1 MNGENTMK
9 LFVFGGNRFMGKLLV
24 KKLIKLKFN
33 VTIFNRSGTGPSGT
47 NIIQG
52 DRNNHKDIKKINL
65 KEYDYIFDMCLFNSE
80 QYKLIEKYLVESNP
94 KKYIFISSAAVGNSD
109 FGKYSLEKEQVENLI
124 KKSNLN
130 YTILRP
136 VYVVGEG
143 SHRPRLGYF
152 INQILN
158 NKPISIEGNGE
169 SLINLVHV
177 SDVVNFIKSSMLKYN
192 KEIITISNGE
202 KLSIKDIIFNI
213 SKFLNNHKY
222 NITTNGESPFINT
235 EFIFDK
241 THDNFKQLKD
251 ILPNYYKW
259 LKIKGNE
266 QYGY

>member
-1 MNGENTMK
+1 MK

-24 KKLIKLKFN
+24 KELIKLGFRN
-33 VTIFNRSGTGPSGT
+33 VTLFNRSGTGPSGT

-52 DRNNHKDIKKINL
+52 DRNNPKDIKKINF
-65 KEYDYIFDMCLFNSE
+65 KEYDYIFDMCLFKPK
-80 QYKLIEKYLVESNP
+80 QYKLIEKYLIESNL
-94 KKYIFISSAAVGNSD
+94 KKYIFMSSAAVGNSD

-158 NKPISIEGNGE
+158 KKPISIEGNGE
-169 SLINLVHV
+169 SLINLVQV
-177 SDVVNFIKSSMLKYN
+177 SDVVKLIKSSMSKYDN
-192 KEIITISNGE
+192 ETVIISNGE
-202 KLSIKDIIFNI
+202 NLSIKDIIFNI
-213 SKFLNNHKY
+213 SKFLNNPSY
-222 NITTNGESPFINT
+222 SITTNGESPFINT
-235 EFIFDK
+235 EFIFNK
-241 THDNFKQLKD
+241 THDDFKQLKD

-259 LKIKGNE
+259 LKTKGNE